1 MSSTLN
7 LIELRSGSAA
17 DLGTVDAIMR
27 RAFDP
32 KYGEAWT
39 RGQCLGIMAMPEV
52 WLTLASIDGVTVGF
66 AITRAMGEEAELLLL
81 ATDPRVRRNGVG
93 GALLRSVLN
102 DVRERTVKSLFLEVR
117 ADNDA
122 IELYRL
128 LGFTKV
134 GERRGYYRGQGGQ
147 LYDACTFRCQI
158 VRV

>member
-7 LIELRSGSAA
+7 LIELRSGTAA

-39 RGQCLGIMAMPEV
+39 RGQCLGIMAMPGV
-52 WLTLASIDGVTVGF
+52 WLTLASIDGVIIGF
-66 AITRAMGEEAELLLL
+66 SITRTMGEEAELLLL

-102 DVRERTVKSLFLEVR
+102 DARDRTIKHVFLEVR

-122 IELYRL
+122 IELYRR
-128 LGFTKV
+128 LGFSKV

-147 LYDACTFRCQI
+147 LFDAYTFRYEI
-158 VRV
+158 V